1 MDESVST
8 SQDVLWIKQINSSKV
23 LKTVPGMIISN
34 KCSMHLLDP
43 PV

>member
-8 SQDVLWIKQINSSKV
+8 SQDVLWIKQINSRKV
-23 LKTVPGMIISN
+23 LKTVPGTIISN
-34 KCSMHLLDP
+34 KRSMYLLDS